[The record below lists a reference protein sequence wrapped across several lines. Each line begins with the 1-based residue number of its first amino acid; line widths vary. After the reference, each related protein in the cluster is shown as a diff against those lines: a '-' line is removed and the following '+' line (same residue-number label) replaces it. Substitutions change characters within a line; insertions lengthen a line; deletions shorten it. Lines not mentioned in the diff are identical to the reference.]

1 LGVDEQAMLA
11 ELRRRRESLRW
22 LDRTFTEEKR
32 YYGEVADDIIAHF
45 DLGASEASK
54 LQDFAEKITT
64 CLDEV
69 YMQADTR
76 HPRC

>member
-1 LGVDEQAMLA
+1 M
-11 ELRRRRESLRW
+11 
-22 LDRTFTEEKR
+22 
-32 YYGEVADDIIAHF
+32 ADDIIAHF

-54 LQDFAEKITT
+54 LQDLAEKITT